1 MKVKTIAPGLFAV
14 GIDLVA
20 DDFASSTLPAT
31 AIGLITDVELDLSQG
46 PERLTSSNAQVAPC
60 VCSIQLPVVGTLAI
74 RTAAQGTYA
83 DLSIMWNGM
92 GASAAKAVAARWFS
106 DIAVTARST

>member
-83 DLSIMWNGM
+83 DLAIMWNGM
-92 GASAAKAVAARWFS
+92 SAALPTVAARWLS
-106 DIAVTARST
+106 DNAVTARST

>member
-74 RTAAQGTYA
+74 RTAAQGT
-83 DLSIMWNGM
+83 SVPV
-92 GASAAKAVAARWFS
+92 ASGRYPVAK
-106 DIAVTARST
+106 T

>member
-74 RTAAQGTYA
+74 RTAAQGTKRPSFIY
-83 DLSIMWNGM
+83 
-92 GASAAKAVAARWFS
+92 
-106 DIAVTARST
+106 RS